1 MSRGGKAL
9 RWIGVGGILVG
20 AALGCRASAENTPAP
35 ALPEPSAISSAE
47 LRLEFEDGAAEIG
60 GVVPSVMNL
69 GVADVQSIAKTQDG
83 GRILRVEGRAGGFA
97 LRFPRF
103 RLDGSDRLAVMDI
116 IGRQA
121 DTFDPG
127 DVPFRFGADFT
138 LDDASSGTTN
148 DNGDNLMQRGLS
160 TEEAQYKIQ
169 LDHQVPS
176 CRIQGSK
183 GEVVV
188 KAKTAVEPNSWYRV
202 TCERREDE
210 VTLVLGRFD
219 QRGRLSVQRW
229 SGRGPIGSVAIAGP
243 DSHLALGGKLT
254 ASGTLVQ
261 TATDQFNGVVDNVF
275 YKLLGG

>member
-1 MSRGGKAL
+1 MSRRGKAL
-9 RWIGVGGILVG
+9 RWIGVGSILVG
-20 AALGCRASAENTPAP
+20 AALGCRAAAEDTPAP
-35 ALPEPSAISSAE
+35 PLPEPSPVSSAQ

-60 GVVPSVMNL
+60 AVVPSAMNL
-69 GVADVQSIAKTQDG
+69 GVADVQSTAMSQAG
-83 GRILRVEGRAGGFA
+83 GRILRVEGRTGGFA

-103 RLDGSDRLAVMDI
+103 RLDGSDRLAVLDM
-116 IGRQA
+116 IGRKP

-127 DVPFRFGADFT
+127 EVPFRFGADFT
-138 LDDASSGTTN
+138 LDAASSGTVN

-169 LDHQVPS
+169 LDHRVPS
-176 CRIQGSK
+176 CRIQGTK

-188 KAKTAVEPNSWYRV
+188 KATTEVEPDSWYRV
-202 TCERREDE
+202 TCERSADE

-219 QRGRLSVQRW
+219 DRGRLSVQRW
-229 SGRGPIGSVAIAGP
+229 SGRGPIGSVALAGS
-243 DSHLALGGKLT
+243 DSHLAVGGKLT
-254 ASGTLVQ
+254 ASGALVQ